1 MASSL
6 LAGLSILIIGDS
18 HMATPYY
25 LIDGLHDDLT
35 RKGANVHSIG
45 VCGAN
50 AGDWLKAT
58 PGGACGAAERRGK
71 GPVVTLKGTATTTPI
86 KELIAQDQP
95 DLVLIV
101 IGDTMAGYD
110 KPALP
115 KAWAWQQVTGLTKA
129 IAETGA
135 QCAWVGPNWG
145 SEGGKFGKTYARVKQ
160 MSAFLAST
168 VAPCSYVDSLQF
180 STPGQWRTTDGQ
192 HLTGPGYKQWGA
204 AISAVLEEIR
214 QGAGQ
219 HASAGAKR
227 TH

>member
-25 LIDGLHDDLT
+25 LIGGLHDDLS

-45 VCGAN
+45 ICGAN

-71 GPVVTLKGTATTTPI
+71 EPAVSLRGKATTTPI
-86 KELIAQDQP
+86 KELIAKDKP

-110 KPALP
+110 KPSFP
-115 KAWAWQQVTGLTKA
+115 KAWVWQQTSSLTKA
-129 IAETGA
+129 IAETGT

-145 SEGGKFGKTYARVKQ
+145 TEGGKYGKTYAKVKQ
-160 MSAFLAST
+160 MSAFLSAN
-168 VAPCSYVDSLQF
+168 VAPCSYIDSLTF
-180 STPGQWRTTDGQ
+180 SKPGQWATTDGQ
-192 HLTGPGYKQWGA
+192 HLTEQGYKLWGA
-204 AISAVLEEIR
+204 AISTALEDVHKD
-214 QGAGQ
+214 G
-219 HASAGAKR
+219 K
-227 TH
+227 

>member
-25 LIDGLHDDLT
+25 LIGGLHDDLT

-45 VCGAN
+45 ICGAN

-58 PGGACGAAERRGK
+58 PGGSCGAAERRGK
-71 GPVVTLKGTATTTPI
+71 DAAVALHGKATTTPI
-86 KELIAQDQP
+86 KELIAQDKP

-110 KPALP
+110 KPSFP
-115 KAWAWQQVTGLTKA
+115 KAWAWQQISSLTKA
-129 IAETGA
+129 IAETDT

-145 SEGGKFGKTYARVKQ
+145 SEGGKYGKTYAKAKQ
-160 MSAFLAST
+160 MSAFLASN

-180 STPGQWRTTDGQ
+180 SKPGQWATTDGQ
-192 HLTGPGYKQWGA
+192 HLTAQGYKLWGG
-204 AISAVLEEIR
+204 AISGALEDIR
-214 QGAGQ
+214 KGAGQ
-219 HASAGAKR
+219 
-227 TH
+227 

>member
-1 MASSL
+1 MATSL

-35 RKGANVHSIG
+35 RKGAQVHSIG
-45 VCGAN
+45 ICGAN

-58 PGGACGAAERRGK
+58 PGGACGAAERRGST
-71 GPVVTLKGTATTTPI
+71 PVVTLPSSTTTTPI
-86 KELIAQDQP
+86 KDLIAQDKP

-110 KPALP
+110 KPSLP

-129 IAETGA
+129 IAETGT

-145 SEGGKFGKTYARVKQ
+145 SEGGKFGKTYARAKQ
-160 MSAFLAST
+160 MSAFLGST
-168 VAPCSYVDSLQF
+168 VAPCSYIDSLQF
-180 STPGQWRTTDGQ
+180 SQPGQWRTTDGQ
-192 HLTGPGYKQWGA
+192 HLTGPGYQLWGA
-204 AISAVLEEIR
+204 AISNALESIR
-214 QGAGQ
+214 
-219 HASAGAKR
+219 ASNVTEKD
-227 TH
+227 